1 MESTEIEVLTLVLTV
16 VATFP
21 LAYVVARIGLG
32 MLMFVILPRD

>member
-1 MESTEIEVLTLVLTV
+1 MDPTEIEVVTLLVTV

-32 MLMFVILPRD
+32 MLMFVIIPRD